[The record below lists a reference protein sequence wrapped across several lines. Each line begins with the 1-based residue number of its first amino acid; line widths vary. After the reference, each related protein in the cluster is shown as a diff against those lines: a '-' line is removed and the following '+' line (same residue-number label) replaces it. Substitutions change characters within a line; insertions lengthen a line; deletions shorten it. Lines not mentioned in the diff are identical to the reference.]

1 MKWTKESRKKRRMEG
16 GEKEDRRG
24 ERRKGREENEVC
36 LTSSVIQLLSVT
48 VIVIL
53 Y

>member
-1 MKWTKESRKKRRMEG
+1 MKWTKESMKKRRMEG

-36 LTSSVIQLLSVT
+36 LTSSVIRLLSVT